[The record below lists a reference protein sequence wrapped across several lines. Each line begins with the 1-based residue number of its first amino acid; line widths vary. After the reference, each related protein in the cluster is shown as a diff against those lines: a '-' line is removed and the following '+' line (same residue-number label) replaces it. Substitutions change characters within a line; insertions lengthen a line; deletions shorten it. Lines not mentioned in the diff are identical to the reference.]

1 LVDDVARWKSCPANE
16 KAAAN
21 GIARSFFPSISLF
34 LAYFFDSWRLG
45 KKRLADCIAN
55 SEPKIAKR
63 HDYTRKINDLTLVFL
78 HLRLRSCQG

>member
-1 LVDDVARWKSCPANE
+1 MEKLSRQRKSRSERHCP
-16 KAAAN
+16 
-21 GIARSFFPSISLF
+21 IIFFPSISLF

-63 HDYTRKINDLTLVFL
+63 NDYTRKINDLTLVFL
-78 HLRLRSCQG
+78 HLRLRSCRG